1 MSDISVD
8 KKLQLVQQVRSQYNR
23 NQYDLRSREQI
34 LYGRSSTVRATAHD
48 ELPVYGNDTGS
59 EDGLPKST
67 FKLRFLAALILV
79 VAVMVFD
86 NNGHTLLGIDTR
98 QIFAAISE
106 NFDVESL
113 QLPDNMV
120 FMQEGQK

>member
-8 KKLQLVQQVRSQYNR
+8 KKLQLVQQVRSQYNQ

-34 LYGRSSTVRATAHD
+34 LYGRSSAVRAAAQD
-48 ELPVYGNDTGS
+48 ELPVYGYDTGS

-67 FKLRFLAALILV
+67 FKIRFLAALILL

-86 NNGHTLLGIDTR
+86 NNGHTLFGIDTR

-113 QLPDNMV
+113 QLPENMV
-120 FMQEGQK
+120 FMQEDQK